1 MKWPNK
7 QAATK
12 RYRRVQGYV
21 LSGEEG
27 NRHSNGLPESLAGSG
42 HRFELS
48 RHHRI
53 AVLVPM
59 SGSAG
64 IWGPSCISCAQ
75 LAIAEVNREKGV
87 HGDCLEP
94 VFLNSDDAKVS
105 VLEREL
111 NALVEDGTVSAVV
124 SMCVSSV
131 RQRLNKVLAGRVP
144 FVYTPL
150 YEGREHSPNVFTI
163 GETPTDQLV
172 PAIARLSAMLKARR
186 WALIGNDYVWPRASH
201 AIAKE
206 CIAQHGGAVVF
217 EGYVP
222 FGLEEPA
229 WLVERIARSEPDI
242 VLVSLV
248 GQDAVEFN
256 RVFGDMGLDRRT
268 ARFSPAME
276 ENVLLAT
283 GAGNSRRLFV
293 ASSYFAALE
302 TDRALAFRES
312 YQALHSQ
319 AAPCLNALGQS
330 LYEGIQF
337 YASLV
342 EQRERGV
349 GGPVTYNSARGG
361 LFYSNDRKCVP
372 TFLARADGHRFSI
385 LESLA

>member
-1 MKWPNK
+1 M
-7 QAATK
+7 
-12 RYRRVQGYV
+12 QGYV

-27 NRHSNGLPESLAGSG
+27 NRHSNGLPKCLSDSRY
-42 HRFELS
+42 RFELS
-48 RHHRI
+48 RQHRI

-75 LAIAEVNREKGV
+75 LAIAEINRENGI
-87 HGDCLEP
+87 HGEILEP
-94 VFLNSDDAKVS
+94 VFLNSDDARVS
-105 VLEREL
+105 ALEREL

-172 PAIARLSAMLKARR
+172 PAIARLSEMLKARK

-206 CIAQHGGAVVF
+206 CIAQNGGSIVF

-222 FGLEEPA
+222 FGIEEPA

-256 RVFGDMGLDRRT
+256 RVFGAMGLDRHM

-276 ENVLLAT
+276 ENVLMAT
-283 GAGNSRRLFV
+283 GAGNSGKLFV

-302 TDRALAFRES
+302 TDRALAFKES
-312 YQALHSQ
+312 YYRMH
-319 AAPCLNALGQS
+319 PNPRH
-330 LYEGIQF
+330 
-337 YASLV
+337 V
-342 EQRERGV
+342 
-349 GGPVTYNSARGG
+349 
-361 LFYSNDRKCVP
+361 
-372 TFLARADGHRFSI
+372 
-385 LESLA
+385 